1 MNMPIPRNGNP
12 KRRRGVGRSLCS
24 AFIATTMSV
33 VLALSSV
40 GGGALSAFAATI
52 SNDSGSQ
59 QGAEANAVPGH
70 LAAVVS
76 VGAQIY
82 QQREAEEAARAA
94 AEEQA
99 RQEAAARAAEQRAAQ
114 ERAARAAA
122 QAQARAE
129 AEQAAAQAA
138 AEASQAP
145 TQIVPAETGE
155 GAGNQ
160 NEQAPGDQDAISP
173 ATEPQASPDELE
185 GHVVSGLNPENTTI
199 NLFNY
204 SATGAD
210 ASVTSDINGSTG
222 GATPA
227 TNYQTWLNNPN
238 SINYG
243 HMLTFG
249 DGMRHLGYWNQGIVE
264 SYGDIAEDRPG
275 MQGIVSPWLDENGY
289 PSVNAGTYYQDTDGN
304 ISLSPSEGATTIDT
318 TLGPNIENPSSVGG
332 YANNPDLYAYAQ
344 HHVGPAPWAPDRNY
358 DEMVY
363 FQAGW
368 RYWSGGGNGNGTIGN
383 AEFDPVQAENITKAV
398 LARVQN
404 PGLSMWDN
412 GEGGTYNMTADQLSL
427 AYLFDPSI
435 THNGK
440 QSYTDVTGLFQI
452 DAEGYFYYNMR
463 KNFAEFVADK
473 QGNSD
478 GHFVLYDAPGG
489 VRTDGE
495 NSIGSFFPFNKATE
509 VFNVEDGK
517 LVNQLRAD
525 NSYGAGNT
533 GPLADH
539 HLGMTVETQFRQP
552 IDGKVAGKDMNFEF
566 LGDDD
571 VWVFIDDVLV
581 LDLGGIHSEIYGTIN
596 FATGEVNLGTA
607 FNSNGEIYRTDANGN
622 IIYDADGNPTY
633 ITEPVIKTTIKHM
646 FEKAGL
652 ADSTQWN
659 GDTFASSTSHTLK
672 MFYLERGNYDSS
684 LMMRFN
690 LQPALYQQIKKVD
703 QNGKPLQNAEF
714 ELYQVDTPAGVT
726 LDNVADVRLDDVQP
740 VGAPLAK
747 LVTDANGEARFM
759 STVLSIDGQLQPFN
773 FSDRYN
779 ADTNAGLLYIL
790 RETKAPDGYKPLSSD
805 LLLRFDPTNTML
817 AVNNRYQTGSY
828 ASFNSYVNGITG
840 SVYYG
845 QIGEDGGLVTRIPDT
860 DPVPAS
866 VQENGLVVAVPML
879 KKAKDASGLTWL
891 PLIGDNLTGF
901 TTLGNTN
908 NLDLTDPALFR
919 LVMRGL
925 TLGAALQQAAL
936 YADGTGEG
944 WHLSWDDEYQ
954 RLTGTLHDLPGRAD
968 RYMHVNPNGDMRM
981 FYGIITQ
988 EALARALGVSEDDVA
1003 AMTGDERYNRLGAVA
1018 LDAIKRGGFTGTEF
1032 KNLVNN
1038 AIGVGTSGST
1048 HDQRG
1053 YTPLDAREFVR
1064 NFRSVLYIPNEQRQ
1078 LRVMKIDQNGTP
1090 INGVQ
1095 FALYNSEAKAAAGGS
1110 DYAASGYT
1118 ATVNGKDGM
1127 LIFEPH
1133 QSHDTGSGG
1142 MLPGYADM
1150 AWPFSDFSQEHAA
1163 TYFLREISAPA
1174 GYELNPTIIPVKVGV
1189 YSIYADA
1196 GTADDD
1202 VSVMAGVGKLTQTMI
1217 QYASNGE
1224 VNITLR
1230 DITAFA
1236 QTQPSGSFALR
1247 GWVDDTLQGT
1257 DGEPVVRQMNLH
1269 YGKNAVVDYGLSDAD
1284 GGANYEPFF
1293 VTDEGFLRT
1302 RVQQNLHV
1310 HDDPTDPDYSDA
1322 NADNLGDLDITGLFS
1337 LINTVVVT
1345 DRSRVVVDDGELMI
1359 RKAIAGEGLAEAD
1372 YLKPYHFK
1380 VEFLDE
1386 QGNALAASYPFYGT
1400 DRSGSLRS
1408 GDVLLLHHDEAVVI
1422 QGLPIGSR
1430 YVVTELDANEGGF
1443 FCTIIDE
1450 NGVTIEAS
1458 VAQGVVKSAQ
1468 QQMLA
1473 SFLNTRTDP
1482 QLGNLLIRKTVTGE
1496 GLPAEALQR
1505 SFNFKVELF
1514 NAAGNVLTGRY
1525 AVSNIDGIE
1534 YIESGD
1540 VLPLRHGQTALILYL
1555 PAGSY
1560 YIVTE
1565 LDANQDGFT
1574 VAPSATQGGPTS
1586 VIRDGQTSEVSFV
1599 NTFATPDEPDNPD
1612 NPDNPDVPDNP
1623 DEPDTP
1629 TVPDKPAVPENPRVP
1644 VELTPVSHEI
1654 PSSPAPK
1661 TADDG
1666 MAGLLLASAFA
1677 ALALAGAFALRRT
1690 RQES

>member
-1 MNMPIPRNGNP
+1 
-12 KRRRGVGRSLCS
+12 
-24 AFIATTMSV
+24 MSV
-33 VLALSSV
+33 VLAFSSV
-40 GGGALSAFAATI
+40 GGGALSAFATTI
-52 SNDSGSQ
+52 SSDSASQ
-59 QGAEANAVPGH
+59 QGAEVNAVPGH
-70 LAAVVS
+70 LAAVVA

-114 ERAARAAA
+114 ERAAWAAA

-129 AEQAAAQAA
+129 AEQAAAEQAA
-138 AEASQAP
+138 AEQA
-145 TQIVPAETGE
+145 A
-155 GAGNQ
+155 A
-160 NEQAPGDQDAISP
+160 EQAAAERAAREAAEKAAQDSEQTTIAP
-173 ATEPQASPDELE
+173 AGVDGVDGKPKASPDELA
-185 GHVVSGLNPENTTI
+185 GHVVPGLNPESTVV
-199 NLFNY
+199 NLFDYDTGVRVTNPGVNTFG
-204 SATGAD
+204 SDTLGTTGA
-210 ASVTSDINGSTG
+210 AS
-222 GATPA
+222 PA
-227 TNYQTWLNNPN
+227 ENYNTWLNKED

-249 DGMRHLGYWNQGIVE
+249 DGMRHLGYWNQGIV
-264 SYGDIAEDRPG
+264 SGYGDIALERPG
-275 MQGIVSPWLDENGY
+275 MQGIVSPWLDESGN
-289 PSVNAGTYYQDTDGN
+289 PSVNAGTYYMDKDGN
-304 ISLSPSEGATTIDT
+304 VSLNPSDGATEIDT
-318 TLGPNIENPSSVGG
+318 TLGPNAENPAVVGDYDSNPALYSTAWRKTSSG
-332 YANNPDLYAYAQ
+332 YELIYFNAGYKWPVNGSIPDPKVTPVTPVDGQNVSDAVLYRVL
-344 HHVGPAPWAPDRNY
+344 HPGTGSV
-358 DEMVY
+358 
-363 FQAGW
+363 
-368 RYWSGGGNGNGTIGN
+368 SGG
-383 AEFDPVQAENITKAV
+383 
-398 LARVQN
+398 QN
-404 PGLSMWDN
+404 QPSTNN
-412 GEGGTYNMTADQLSL
+412 GEGGTYVLTPEQLSL
-427 AYLFDPSI
+427 RYLFDPNVS
-435 THNGK
+435 NAGK
-440 QSYTDVTGLFQI
+440 MSYKDVTGLFQI
-452 DAEGYFYYNMR
+452 DNEGYFYYNMR
-463 KNFAEFVADK
+463 KNFAEFVADA
-473 QGNSD
+473 QGGSD
-478 GHFVLYDAPGG
+478 GHFVLYDAPAG
-489 VRTDGE
+489 VRTDGKAGE
-495 NSIGSFFPFNKATE
+495 VSIGGFFPFNTGAQAFKI
-509 VFNVEDGK
+509 VDSK
-517 LVNQLRAD
+517 LVNVLRAD
-525 NSYGAGNT
+525 NNYGTPGAG
-533 GPLADH
+533 PLVNH
-539 HLGMTVETQFRQP
+539 HLGMTVETDFRQP
-552 IDGKVAGKDMNFEF
+552 IDGKVAGKDMTFEF
-566 LGDDD
+566 AGDDD

-607 FNSNGEIYRTDANGN
+607 FSSNGQIYDENGN
-622 IIYDADGNPTY
+622 Y
-633 ITEPVIKTTIKHM
+633 ITQPVIKTTIRKL
-646 FEKAGL
+646 FERAGR
-652 ADSTQWN
+652 ADSVQWN

-726 LDNVADVRLDDVQP
+726 LDNVADVQLDDVQP

-1345 DRSRVVVDDGELMI
+1345 DRSRIVVDDGELMI

-1443 FCTIIDE
+1443 FCTITDE

-1458 VAQGVVKSAQ
+1458 AAQGVVKSAQ

-1514 NAAGNVLTGRY
+1514 DAAGNVLTGRY

-1574 VAPSATQGGPTS
+1574 AAPSATQGGPTS

-1599 NTFATPDEPDNPD
+1599 NTFAKPDEPDNPDNPDNPDVPDNPD

-1654 PSSPAPK
+1654 PPGTVPK

-1677 ALALAGAFALRRT
+1677 ALALVGAFALRRT
-1690 RQES
+1690 RRES

>member
-1 MNMPIPRNGNP
+1 
-12 KRRRGVGRSLCS
+12 
-24 AFIATTMSV
+24 MSV

-40 GGGALSAFAATI
+40 GGGALSAFATTI
-52 SNDSGSQ
+52 SNDSASQ

-70 LAAVVS
+70 LAAAVS

-82 QQREAEEAARAA
+82 QQREAEEAARAT

-122 QAQARAE
+122 QRAYE

-138 AEASQAP
+138 AQPVTETIEPAAEGADASQAP
-145 TQIVPAETGE
+145 VQIAPADTVDGT
-155 GAGNQ
+155 GNQ
-160 NEQAPGDQDAISP
+160 DGQTSGDQDATGP
-173 ATEPQASPDELE
+173 VTEPQASPDELE

-204 SATGAD
+204 SATGVD
-210 ASVTSDINGSTG
+210 ANTTSDIVGTTG
-222 GATPA
+222 GASPA
-227 TNYQTWLNNPN
+227 DNYNTWLNNPD

-264 SYGDIAEDRPG
+264 SYGDIATERPG
-275 MQGIVSPWLDENGY
+275 MQGIVSPWLGEEGY
-289 PSVNAGTYYQDTDGN
+289 PSINAGTYYMDANGN
-304 ISLSPSEGATTIDT
+304 VYLTQGEAPEGSTLIDT
-318 TLGPNIENPSSVGG
+318 TLGPNADNPAEVGG
-332 YANNPDLYAYAQ
+332 YGSNPTLYSEAW

-363 FQAGW
+363 FNAGYRW
-368 RYWSGGGNGNGTIGN
+368 ALSGNGTMTN
-383 AEFDPVQAENITKAV
+383 PLFNPVDGQNITDAV
-398 LARVQN
+398 LIRVQQ
-404 PGLSMWDN
+404 PGLSSVSTGSGQPSTNN

-427 AYLFDPSI
+427 RYLFDPSV

-452 DAEGYFYYNMR
+452 DNEGYFYYNMR

-473 QGNSD
+473 QGSSD

-489 VRTDGE
+489 LRTDAE

-509 VFNVEDGK
+509 VFKVEDGK

-525 NSYGAGNT
+525 NNYGAGNT

-571 VWVFIDDVLV
+571 VWVFVDDVLV

-607 FNSNGEIYRTDANGN
+607 FNSNGEIYQTDANGN

-633 ITEPVIKTTIKHM
+633 ITEPVIKTTIRHM

-726 LDNVADVRLDDVQP
+726 LDNVADVQLDDVQP

-845 QIGEDGGLVTRIPDT
+845 QIGEDGGLVTRIPGT
-860 DPVPAS
+860 DPVPAN

-879 KKAKDASGLTWL
+879 KKTGDTSGLTWL

-908 NLDLTDPALFR
+908 NLDLTNPALFR

-936 YADGTGEG
+936 HADGTGEG

-954 RLTGTLHDLPGRAD
+954 RLTGTLRDLPGRAD

-988 EALARALGVSEDDVA
+988 EALARALGVSEDEVA
-1003 AMTGDERYNRLGAVA
+1003 AMTGDERYNRLGDVA

-1038 AIGVGTSGST
+1038 AIGVGSSTSPY
-1048 HDQRG
+1048 DQRG

-1078 LRVMKIDQNGTP
+1078 LRVMKIDQNGAP
-1090 INGVQ
+1090 VNGV
-1095 FALYNSEAKAAAGGS
+1095 
-1110 DYAASGYT
+1110 
-1118 ATVNGKDGM
+1118 
-1127 LIFEPH
+1127 
-1133 QSHDTGSGG
+1133 
-1142 MLPGYADM
+1142 
-1150 AWPFSDFSQEHAA
+1150 
-1163 TYFLREISAPA
+1163 
-1174 GYELNPTIIPVKVGV
+1174 
-1189 YSIYADA
+1189 
-1196 GTADDD
+1196 
-1202 VSVMAGVGKLTQTMI
+1202 
-1217 QYASNGE
+1217 
-1224 VNITLR
+1224 
-1230 DITAFA
+1230 
-1236 QTQPSGSFALR
+1236 
-1247 GWVDDTLQGT
+1247 
-1257 DGEPVVRQMNLH
+1257 
-1269 YGKNAVVDYGLSDAD
+1269 
-1284 GGANYEPFF
+1284 
-1293 VTDEGFLRT
+1293 
-1302 RVQQNLHV
+1302 
-1310 HDDPTDPDYSDA
+1310 
-1322 NADNLGDLDITGLFS
+1322 
-1337 LINTVVVT
+1337 
-1345 DRSRVVVDDGELMI
+1345 
-1359 RKAIAGEGLAEAD
+1359 
-1372 YLKPYHFK
+1372 
-1380 VEFLDE
+1380 
-1386 QGNALAASYPFYGT
+1386 
-1400 DRSGSLRS
+1400 
-1408 GDVLLLHHDEAVVI
+1408 
-1422 QGLPIGSR
+1422 
-1430 YVVTELDANEGGF
+1430 
-1443 FCTIIDE
+1443 
-1450 NGVTIEAS
+1450 
-1458 VAQGVVKSAQ
+1458 
-1468 QQMLA
+1468 
-1473 SFLNTRTDP
+1473 
-1482 QLGNLLIRKTVTGE
+1482 
-1496 GLPAEALQR
+1496 
-1505 SFNFKVELF
+1505 
-1514 NAAGNVLTGRY
+1514 
-1525 AVSNIDGIE
+1525 
-1534 YIESGD
+1534 
-1540 VLPLRHGQTALILYL
+1540 
-1555 PAGSY
+1555 
-1560 YIVTE
+1560 
-1565 LDANQDGFT
+1565 
-1574 VAPSATQGGPTS
+1574 
-1586 VIRDGQTSEVSFV
+1586 
-1599 NTFATPDEPDNPD
+1599 
-1612 NPDNPDVPDNP
+1612 
-1623 DEPDTP
+1623 
-1629 TVPDKPAVPENPRVP
+1629 
-1644 VELTPVSHEI
+1644 
-1654 PSSPAPK
+1654 
-1661 TADDG
+1661 
-1666 MAGLLLASAFA
+1666 
-1677 ALALAGAFALRRT
+1677 
-1690 RQES
+1690 

>member
-1 MNMPIPRNGNP
+1 
-12 KRRRGVGRSLCS
+12 
-24 AFIATTMSV
+24 MSV

-40 GGGALSAFAATI
+40 GGGALSAFATTI
-52 SNDSGSQ
+52 SNDSASQ
-59 QGAEANAVPGH
+59 QGTEPNAVPGH

-122 QAQARAE
+122 QRAYE

-138 AEASQAP
+138 AQSVTETTEPAAEGADASQAP
-145 TQIVPAETGE
+145 VQIALADTVDGT
-155 GAGNQ
+155 GNQ
-160 NEQAPGDQDAISP
+160 DATGP
-173 ATEPQASPDELE
+173 TTEPQATPDELE

-204 SATGAD
+204 SATGVD
-210 ASVTSDINGSTG
+210 ANTTSDIVGTTG
-222 GATPA
+222 GASPA
-227 TNYQTWLNNPN
+227 DNYNTWLNNPD

-264 SYGDIAEDRPG
+264 SYGDIATERPG
-275 MQGIVSPWLDENGY
+275 MQGIVSPWLSEEGF
-289 PSVNAGTYYQDTDGN
+289 PSINAGTYYMDADGN
-304 ISLSPSEGATTIDT
+304 VYLTQGEAPEGANPIDT
-318 TLGPNIENPSSVGG
+318 TLGPSIDNPAVVGG
-332 YANNPDLYAYAQ
+332 YDSNPTLYSEAW

-363 FQAGW
+363 FNAGYRW
-368 RYWSGGGNGNGTIGN
+368 AMSGNGTMTN
-383 AEFDPVQAENITKAV
+383 PLFNPVDGQNITDAV
-398 LARVQN
+398 LIRVQQ
-404 PGLSMWDN
+404 PGLPSVSNGSGQPSTNN

-427 AYLFDPSI
+427 RYLFDPSV

-452 DAEGYFYYNMR
+452 DNEGYFYYNMR

-495 NSIGSFFPFNKATE
+495 NSVGSFFPFNKATE

-525 NSYGAGNT
+525 NNYGTGNT

-571 VWVFIDDVLV
+571 VWVFVDDVLV

-607 FNSNGEIYRTDANGN
+607 FNSNGEIYQTDANGN

-633 ITEPVIKTTIKHM
+633 ITEPVIKTTIRHM

-726 LDNVADVRLDDVQP
+726 LGNVADVQLDDVQP

-790 RETKAPDGYKPLSSD
+790 RETKAPDGYKPLPSD

-845 QIGEDGGLVTRIPDT
+845 QIGEDGGLVTRIPGT
-860 DPVPAS
+860 DPVPAN

-879 KKAKDASGLTWL
+879 KKAGDASGLTWL

-908 NLDLTDPALFR
+908 NLDLTNPALFR

-936 YADGTGEG
+936 HADGTGEG

-954 RLTGTLHDLPGRAD
+954 RLTGTLRDLPGRAD

-988 EALARALGVSEDDVA
+988 EALARALGVSEDEVA
-1003 AMTGDERYNRLGAVA
+1003 AMTGDERYSRLGDVA

-1038 AIGVGTSGST
+1038 AIGVGSSTSPY
-1048 HDQRG
+1048 DQRG

-1090 INGVQ
+1090 VNGVQ
-1095 FALYNSEAKAAAGGS
+1095 FALYDSEAKAAAGGS
-1110 DYAASGYT
+1110 DYAASGHT
-1118 ATVNGKDGM
+1118 ATIDGRDGM

-1133 QSHDTGSGG
+1133 QSHDTGSGDA
-1142 MLPGYADM
+1142 LPGYADM
-1150 AWPFSDFSQEHAA
+1150 AWPFSGFSQEHAA
-1163 TYFLREISAPA
+1163 TYFLKEISAPA

-1196 GTADDD
+1196 GSADDD

-1217 QYASNGE
+1217 KYASNGE

-1236 QTQPSGSFALR
+1236 QKQPSGAFTLK

-1269 YGKNAVVDYGLSDAD
+1269 YGKNAVVDYGLSDVD

-1302 RVQQNLHV
+1302 RVQQNLHA

-1359 RKAIAGEGLAEAD
+1359 RKAVAGEGLVEAD

-1443 FCTIIDE
+1443 FCTITDE

-1496 GLPAEALQR
+1496 GLTAEALQR

-1514 NAAGNVLTGRY
+1514 DAAGNVLTGRY
-1525 AVSNIDGIE
+1525 AVSNIDGVE

-1560 YIVTE
+1560 YLVTE

-1586 VIRDGQTSEVSFV
+1586 IIRDGQTAEVSFV
-1599 NTFATPDEPDNPD
+1599 NTFAKPDEPDNPD
-1612 NPDNPDVPDNP
+1612 NPDNPDAPDTPDNPDVPDNP

-1629 TVPDKPAVPENPRVP
+1629 GVPDEPTAPENPRVP

-1654 PSSPAPK
+1654 PSSSVPK

-1666 MAGLLLASAFA
+1666 MAGLLLASALAAVAFA
-1677 ALALAGAFALRRT
+1677 GLFALRRT
-1690 RQES
+1690 RLES